1 MKVNSRPPEVT
12 TNSRSS
18 GFEARVWNV
27 ATYENAPLIAHMKNQ
42 NDRNHGWRRA
52 VCRTATLQWKTT
64 GFPLKV
70 LSWLVIVALLTALC
84 LFEVSSSSADEVVIN
99 ESSDSGL
106 SIGDFSCSPVRERV
120 DSAFELFQSQTGLA
134 NQNGEVTVDVGELYA
149 FFKSQGI
156 TSLDRLVL
164 YVDVSPTQKNAD
176 FGLQNMQ
183 LSIEDSSQSQV
194 ITSFSFRD
202 NNLMVPSY
210 ETSARKPEARLEI
223 QLPFDFMTK
232 FSESSTEKLKLNL
245 LVDEKVGS
253 MPFSLT
259 LRGSQS
265 TSFSFSR
272 FFLLL
277 AFAVFWVVVFWVL
290 FRFTVPRTSTNQGN
304 PVSA

>member
-1 MKVNSRPPEVT
+1 
-12 TNSRSS
+12 
-18 GFEARVWNV
+18 
-27 ATYENAPLIAHMKNQ
+27 
-42 NDRNHGWRRA
+42 
-52 VCRTATLQWKTT
+52 
-64 GFPLKV
+64 LKV

-84 LFEVSSSSADEVVIN
+84 LFEVSSSAADEVVIN